1 MRAIALN
8 DVWLKYPVTFRE
20 KGKSANEDF
29 WALKGVDLNIDEGEI
44 VGVIGE
50 NGSGKTSLLKI
61 IAGMISPDKGKIEIN
76 GKISTF
82 ISISSGFQI
91 DFTGRENIY
100 LVASLYG
107 LSREKIDAQLNKIL
121 EFASLGRFID
131 AQLKSYSQGMLMRL
145 AFAIGVHVDTDILLV
160 DEVFAVGDD
169 WAQRKCIDKMF
180 ELKQS
185 GKTIVFVLHD
195 LMTLRRICT
204 RGIFIRDGKIIKDGL
219 IDSTCDYYLETVGEK
234 KGIVIKQ
241 KGKLGIVFNNG
252 KLVFRWGDHSL
263 NIPAYGFSTI
273 IFAGKKY
280 TASSAHWQIT
290 ASENDNEIFA
300 IGRWS
305 GELFCQ
311 QVRIKLINE
320 KEFSWQVFVQVPS
333 GALIQKY
340 ETPIIF
346 SNLYSQWFTLGSEES
361 FPRLFSHTEEWD
373 YSIVKGISGGIL
385 GVVAEGSQNLPTVIL
400 DSGYNESIVHLGN
413 SGSIISGRVVTYE
426 NSSPVLLSGNSCSIF
441 ECFSVILRMFD
452 KTEDPLLQD
461 FLTQRRSIVENSK
474 SINYGHLRIICE
486 DHFVSIYLQDILL
499 TRGLGLNTKF
509 SYKGKVFSATEGR
522 WRIAKASEKEIVITL
537 SWDENPPFNFLW
549 RLRFDNRKI
558 YWIVEM
564 KVKEK
569 LCIRNKEAELIL
581 TPEYEGWFA
590 SEIQGDFDNLE
601 RGGSVV
607 LSRYTHLQFGT
618 KSLYR
623 KNNFILPA
631 VLFSTEEAAP
641 RSNDI
646 SKTKECVVLRYI
658 EIDLKEN
665 QNLDPGTYEY
675 FKGCIQVEDKLSC
688 TMPIQKIINTIKHKK
703 ITFGFEH
710 GKGSIFWG
718 DLELTKNLGF
728 YSSVLYNNLWID
740 SSHAYWE
747 IEKSTQQHFVATGRW
762 PWLPLTQTWELKID
776 EENIITWKIT
786 SALWEKSRV
795 ERWQVGCMLIDAFN
809 EWFVPGISQGY
820 FPAKFREH
828 RGLSWER
835 LWYGTSPLFGVRAKK
850 FPQVL
855 LNQANE
861 KAEYNYA
868 VENTDSLFAAR
879 VLLCEFISP
888 INDSQ
893 EHFCSAGKIKIIKQ

>member
-1 MRAIALN
+1 MRAIELN

-20 KGKSANEDF
+20 KGKSTNEDF
-29 WALKGVDLNIDEGEI
+29 WALKGIDLNIDKGEI

-61 IAGMISPDKGKIEIN
+61 IAGMVSPDKGKIKID

-82 ISISSGFQI
+82 ISISSGFQV

-107 LSREKIDAQLNKIL
+107 LSKEKIDAQLNKIL

-204 RGIFIRDGKIIKDGL
+204 RGIFIREGKIIKDGL

-241 KGKLGIVFNNG
+241 KVKLGIVFNNG

-263 NIPAYGFSTI
+263 NIPIYGFSTI
-273 IFAGKKY
+273 TFAGKKY
-280 TASSAHWQIT
+280 SASSAHWQIT

-300 IGRWS
+300 TGRWNA
-305 GELFCQ
+305 EALCQ
-311 QVRIKLINE
+311 QIKIKLINE

-346 SNLYSQWFTLGSEES
+346 SNLYSQWFTLDSEES
-361 FPRLFSHTEEWD
+361 FPKLFSHPEEWD
-373 YSIVKGISGGIL
+373 CNIVKGIAGGLL
-385 GVVAEGSQNLPTVIL
+385 GVVAKDSEKLPTVIL
-400 DSGYNESIVHLGN
+400 DSGYSKSIVHLGN

-426 NSSPVLLSGNSCSIF
+426 NSLPALLPGNSCSTF
-441 ECFSVILRMFD
+441 ECFSVTLRMFD
-452 KTEDPLLQD
+452 KTEELLLQD
-461 FLTQRRSIVENSK
+461 FLAQRRSIVENSK

-522 WRIAKASEKEIVITL
+522 WRIAKANEKEIVITL
-537 SWDENPPFNFLW
+537 SWDEDPPFNFFW
-549 RLRFDNRKI
+549 RLRFENNKI

-564 KVKEK
+564 EVKEK
-569 LCIRNKEAELIL
+569 LSIRNKEVELIL
-581 TPEYEGWFA
+581 TPEYESWFA
-590 SEIQGDFDNLE
+590 SETQGNFDNLE
-601 RGGSVV
+601 ICGNVV
-607 LSRYTHLQFGT
+607 LSRYTHSQFGT

-623 KNNFILPA
+623 NNNFILPA
-631 VLFSTEEAAP
+631 VLFSYEEVVPRAAY
-641 RSNDI
+641 I
-646 SKTKECVVLRYI
+646 SKTKEQVVLRYI
-658 EIDLKEN
+658 EMDLKEN
-665 QNLDPGTYEY
+665 QDLNPGRYEY
-675 FKGCIQVEDKLSC
+675 FKGCIQVTDNPTYPK
-688 TMPIQKIINTIKHKK
+688 PIQNKLISTIKHKK

-718 DLELTKNLGF
+718 DLELTKKLGF
-728 YSSVLYNNLWID
+728 YSSVLHNNLWVD

-747 IEKSTQQHFVATGRW
+747 VEKSTQQYFVATGRW
-762 PWLPLTQTWELKID
+762 PGLSLMQIWELKIEAED
-776 EENIITWKIT
+776 TIAWKIT
-786 SALWEKSRV
+786 SDLWERSKV
-795 ERWQVGCMLIDAFN
+795 ERWQVGCMLTDAYK
-809 EWFVPGISQGY
+809 EWFIPGITKGA
-820 FPAKFREH
+820 FPVKFREH

-835 LWYGTSPLFGVRAKK
+835 LWYGAASSFGVRTKNL
-850 FPQVL
+850 PQVL
-855 LNQANE
+855 LSQENE
-861 KAEYNYA
+861 KVEHSYA
-868 VENTDSLFAAR
+868 VENTDILFAAR
-879 VLLCEFISP
+879 ALLCEFISP
-888 INDSQ
+888 LNDNP
-893 EHFCSAGKIKIIKQ
+893 EHSCYLGKIKMIK